1 MLTFRLHCVI
11 LFLDYT
17 LLSNLLKKYSNT
29 GIFYRKDRKVT
40 VQPSASCYFIK
51 TMTQQISDSELEL
64 MKIIWGNG
72 GTALYAQIMEALS
85 KKGRTWQKNT
95 IITLLSRLVDKGF
108 LKTNKIGRR
117 NQYTAIV
124 SESDYQTAQT
134 QTLLDK
140 LYEGSA
146 KGLVS
151 TLIEKEL
158 LSTEDYEELKQFW
171 ESGGS
176 SHE

>member
-1 MLTFRLHCVI
+1 
-11 LFLDYT
+11 
-17 LLSNLLKKYSNT
+17 
-29 GIFYRKDRKVT
+29 
-40 VQPSASCYFIK
+40 
-51 TMTQQISDSELEL
+51 MTQQISDSELEL

-171 ESGGS
+171 ESGGN